1 MPTLLLVDDE
11 PAILY
16 AFRRV
21 FQKPEVALLTAS
33 TAAAGIELFRKQ
45 RPDVVI
51 LDVKLPDLSGLDAF
65 RRIHEI
71 DARVP
76 VILITGHGTTDTAI
90 HAIQLGAF
98 DYLYKPLELDQL
110 RELVARAFEIG
121 RLMRVPAVVVEDEP
135 AESPVDAIIG
145 RCPAMQE
152 VYKAIGRV
160 AGQDVTVLILGES
173 GTGKELVA
181 RAIYQ
186 HSRRAAG
193 PFLTINGAVIP
204 DPLLES
210 ELFGHEKGSFT
221 GADRLRIGKFEQCNG
236 GTLFL
241 DEIGDMT
248 PLTQTKILRVLQEQ
262 RFERVGGNAL
272 IETNVRLIAA
282 TNRELERLVAAGQ
295 FRGDLFYRLSVFT
308 IVLPPLRERG
318 GDLPLLAEHYLR
330 RYNRELG
337 KSVQSIATES
347 MELMRQYAWPGNVRE
362 LQSVI
367 KNALLRATGPVLLPD
382 FLPADR
388 LRGTADSTARPLGS
402 SGADEPISV
411 PEWEQ
416 FISGRLDAG
425 TENLYDEWLAV
436 TDRLLLERVL
446 RHTAG
451 NQVHAAKILGITRGT
466 LRAKIRAL
474 GILLNHALSSPDD
487 ESEQSPADRKA
498 ILIGSELGS
507 CGSKFNAAGR
517 SPHLL

>member
-1 MPTLLLVDDE
+1 MNSVPTLLLVDDE

-21 FQKPEVALLTAS
+21 FHEPEVTLLTAS
-33 TAAAGIELFRKQ
+33 TATDGIALFTDR

-65 RRIHEI
+65 RRIHAI

-76 VILITGHGTTDTAI
+76 VIFITGHGTTDTAI
-90 HAIQLGAF
+90 HAIQLGAY
-98 DYLYKPLELDQL
+98 DYLYKPLELDNL
-110 RELVARAFEIG
+110 RDLVARAFEIS
-121 RLMRVPAVVVEDEP
+121 RLMRVPAVVAEVSPPDGP
-135 AESPVDAIIG
+135 ADAIIG

-160 AGQDVTVLILGES
+160 AAQDVTVLILGDS

-186 HSRRAAG
+186 HSRRATG
-193 PFLTINGAVIP
+193 PFLTINCAAIP
-204 DPLLES
+204 EALLES

-262 RFERVGGNAL
+262 RFERVGGN
-272 IETNVRLIAA
+272 ISINTNVRVIAA
-282 TNRELERLVAAGQ
+282 TNRDLKRLVAADQ

-308 IVLPPLRERG
+308 IALPPLHERG
-318 GDLPLLAEHYLR
+318 DDLPLLAEHYLR
-330 RYNRELG
+330 LYNRELG
-337 KSVQSIATES
+337 KGVQTIAPES
-347 MELMRQYAWPGNVRE
+347 MELMQQYSWPGNVRE

-382 FLPADR
+382 FLPTDR
-388 LRGTADSTARPLGS
+388 WATASDSAPGLPGTTAAEVAQG
-402 SGADEPISV
+402 ISV
-411 PEWEQ
+411 PAWEQ
-416 FISGRLDAG
+416 FIADWLQAG
-425 TENLYDEWLAV
+425 SEDLYDQWQSL
-436 TDRLLLERVL
+436 TDRVLLERVL
-446 RHTAG
+446 RHTGG
-451 NQVHAAKILGITRGT
+451 NQVQAAKLLGITRST
-466 LRAKIRAL
+466 LRTKIRAL
-474 GILLNHALSSPDD
+474 GIAIDQLATPDD
-487 ESEQSPADRKA
+487 ELEQ
-498 ILIGSELGS
+498 
-507 CGSKFNAAGR
+507 
-517 SPHLL
+517 